1 MISTN
6 NPEYNA
12 VVCKTER
19 RCAVGYNVKIQKV
32 ERPTNT
38 SFYVN
43 FPAAIAE
50 ATHIEKGEEMEWL
63 VEDRNTFIL
72 KRIRERKSF
81 LNKKKHKAQTPLA

>member
-1 MISTN
+1 M
-6 NPEYNA
+6 
-12 VVCKTER
+12 
-19 RCAVGYNVKIQKV
+19 GYNVKIQKV

-50 ATHIEKGEEMEWL
+50 ATHIQKGEEMEWL

-72 KRIRERKSF
+72 KRICERKSF
-81 LNKKKHKAQTPLA
+81 LNKKKLKAKTSLA

>member
-1 MISTN
+1 L
-6 NPEYNA
+6 
-12 VVCKTER
+12 
-19 RCAVGYNVKIQKV
+19 GYNVKIQKV

-50 ATHIEKGEEMEWL
+50 ATDVRKGEEMEWF

-72 KRIRERKSF
+72 RRVRDHKSF
-81 LNKKKHKAQTPLA
+81 LNKKKPKTKIPLA

>member
-1 MISTN
+1 MQLS
-6 NPEYNA
+6 A
-12 VVCKTER
+12 KLKGG
-19 RCAVGYNVKIQKV
+19 AQLGYNVKIQKV

-50 ATHIEKGEEMEWL
+50 ATDVQKGEQMEWL

-72 KRIRERKSF
+72 KRMCERKSF
-81 LNKKKHKAQTPLA
+81 LNKKKSQTKTPLA

>member
-1 MISTN
+1 MIWSTMQLS
-6 NPEYNA
+6 A
-12 VVCKTER
+12 KSR
-19 RCAVGYNVKIQKV
+19 GGAQLGYNVKIQKV

-50 ATHIEKGEEMEWL
+50 ATDVQKGEQMEWL

-72 KRIRERKSF
+72 KRMCERKAF
-81 LNKKKHKAQTPLA
+81 LNKKKSQTKTPLA

>member
-1 MISTN
+1 M
-6 NPEYNA
+6 
-12 VVCKTER
+12 
-19 RCAVGYNVKIQKV
+19 GYNVKIQKV

-50 ATHIEKGEEMEWL
+50 ATGVEKGETMEWL

-72 KRIRERKSF
+72 KRVRLRKSF
-81 LNKKKHKAQTPLA
+81 LRKKQIP

>member
-1 MISTN
+1 L
-6 NPEYNA
+6 
-12 VVCKTER
+12 
-19 RCAVGYNVKIQKV
+19 GYNVKIQKV

-50 ATHIEKGEEMEWL
+50 AAEVEKGETMEWL

-72 KRIRERKSF
+72 KRVRSRKSF
-81 LNKKKHKAQTPLA
+81 LRKKQPP

>member
-1 MISTN
+1 M
-6 NPEYNA
+6 
-12 VVCKTER
+12 
-19 RCAVGYNVKIQKV
+19 GYNVKIQKV

-50 ATHIEKGEEMEWL
+50 AAEVQKGETMEWL

-72 KRIRERKSF
+72 KRVRSRKSF
-81 LNKKKHKAQTPLA
+81 LKSKTPLNP

>member
-1 MISTN
+1 M
-6 NPEYNA
+6 
-12 VVCKTER
+12 
-19 RCAVGYNVKIQKV
+19 GYNVKIQKV

-50 ATHIEKGEEMEWL
+50 AAEVEKGETMEWL

-72 KRIRERKSF
+72 KRVRSRKSF
-81 LNKKKHKAQTPLA
+81 LRKKQPP

>member
-1 MISTN
+1 L
-6 NPEYNA
+6 
-12 VVCKTER
+12 
-19 RCAVGYNVKIQKV
+19 GYNVKIQKV

-50 ATHIEKGEEMEWL
+50 ATEVQKGETMEWL

-72 KRIRERKSF
+72 KRVRSRRSF
-81 LNKKKHKAQTPLA
+81 LKQQQKRQQPP

>member
-1 MISTN
+1 MQLSGNLRGDTQL
-6 NPEYNA
+6 
-12 VVCKTER
+12 
-19 RCAVGYNVKIQKV
+19 GYNVKIQKV

-50 ATHIEKGEEMEWL
+50 ATDVQKGEEMEWL

-72 KRIRERKSF
+72 KRTRLRRSF
-81 LNKKKHKAQTPLA
+81 LNKQKPLKRQQSP

>member
-1 MISTN
+1 M
-6 NPEYNA
+6 
-12 VVCKTER
+12 
-19 RCAVGYNVKIQKV
+19 GYNVKIQKV

-50 ATHIEKGEEMEWL
+50 ATGVEKGETMEWL

-72 KRIRERKSF
+72 KRVRSRKSF
-81 LNKKKHKAQTPLA
+81 LRRQQSP

>member
-1 MISTN
+1 M
-6 NPEYNA
+6 
-12 VVCKTER
+12 
-19 RCAVGYNVKIQKV
+19 GYNVKIQKV

-50 ATHIEKGEEMEWL
+50 ATDVQKGETMEWL

-72 KRIRERKSF
+72 KRVHSHKSF
-81 LNKKKHKAQTPLA
+81 LRKQKSP

>member
-1 MISTN
+1 L
-6 NPEYNA
+6 
-12 VVCKTER
+12 
-19 RCAVGYNVKIQKV
+19 GYNVKIQKV

-50 ATHIEKGEEMEWL
+50 ATHVQKGEEMEWF

-72 KRIRERKSF
+72 KRIRGPKSF
-81 LNKKKHKAQTPLA
+81 LNKKKPKTKIPLA

>member
-1 MISTN
+1 M
-6 NPEYNA
+6 
-12 VVCKTER
+12 
-19 RCAVGYNVKIQKV
+19 GYNVKIQKV

-50 ATHIEKGEEMEWL
+50 ATEVQKGETMEWF

-72 KRIRERKSF
+72 KRVRSRRSF
-81 LNKKKHKAQTPLA
+81 LNKQKPP